1 MIYVELEKEII
12 LERENYQVAILKS
25 RLLLLRYLL
34 MSHFLVIKVEDYM
47 D

>member
-1 MIYVELEKEII
+1 MIYVELEKEWI

-34 MSHFLVIKVEDYM
+34 MSHFLVIKLDHYT